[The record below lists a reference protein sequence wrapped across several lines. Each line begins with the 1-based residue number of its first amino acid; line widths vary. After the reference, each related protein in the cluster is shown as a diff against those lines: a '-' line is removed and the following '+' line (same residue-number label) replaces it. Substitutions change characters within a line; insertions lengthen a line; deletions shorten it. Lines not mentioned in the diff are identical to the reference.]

1 MISEKHKF
9 VFIHVPKTGGNSVQ
23 TCLLQYSE
31 STKIFDGVN
40 KNGVDHFSLKHSNFS
55 YTKHSP
61 LRVYEEDLGREL
73 LKSYYVFT
81 IIRNPWDWCA
91 SWFFHR
97 DKHEYSKQNF
107 KDFILQMPALRDYIT
122 IESVWVREANRVL
135 KRFGFMRRIYT
146 KKIDESVDFFIKF
159 ESLES
164 DFNTVLNKL
173 SLPKLTLPH
182 VNKGSRKSYGQYY
195 DEELR
200 ELVRKKFHE
209 EIALG
214 SYEFDEC

>member
-31 STKIFDGVN
+31 STKIFDGVD
-40 KNGVDHFSLKHSNFS
+40 KNGVDHFDLKHSNFS

-61 LRVYEEDLGREL
+61 LRVYEEDLGREVL
-73 LKSYYVFT
+73 RSYYVFT

-91 SWFFHR
+91 SWFFHQ

-107 KDFILQMPALRDYIT
+107 KDFIQQMPALRDYIT
-122 IESVWVREANRVL
+122 IEPVWVRELNRVF
-135 KRFGFMRRIYT
+135 KRFGFMKRIYT
-146 KKIDESVDFFIKF
+146 KGIDGSVDFFIKF

-164 DFNTVLNKL
+164 DFNTVLKKL
-173 SLPKLTLPH
+173 SLPESSLPH
-182 VNKGSRKSYGQYY
+182 INKGSRNAYSQYY

-200 ELVRKKFHE
+200 ELVREKFRE

-214 SYEFDEC
+214 NYVFDRC